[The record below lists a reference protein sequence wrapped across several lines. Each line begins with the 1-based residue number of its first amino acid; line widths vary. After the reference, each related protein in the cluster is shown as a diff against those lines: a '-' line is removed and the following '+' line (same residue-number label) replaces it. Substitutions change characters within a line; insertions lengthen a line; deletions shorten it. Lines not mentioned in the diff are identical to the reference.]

1 MILKNHI
8 IVSILAMENRM
19 PNLSH
24 TVLSNEF
31 QAFVR
36 IIINQDLKNV

>member
-24 TVLSNEF
+24 TVSTI
-31 QAFVR
+31 Q
-36 IIINQDLKNV
+36 